1 MIKNFFFV
9 ALLCSVVFTAC
20 LKSDSAC
27 NLTENPTVASASEIA
42 TIQTYLTTNGITATQ
57 HPSGFFYIINAQGT
71 VGNNPTLC
79 SNVTVR
85 YRGNTFASSAAFD
98 QNNSGANFSLNRLI
112 IGWQKGIPLIKP
124 GGSIVLF
131 IPPSMGYGGQAVGSI
146 PANSYLK
153 FDIFLD
159 AVN

>member
-1 MIKNFFFV
+1 MIKRLFLVAFV
-9 ALLCSVVFTAC
+9 ATLGLNAC
-20 LKSDSAC
+20 LKADSGC
-27 NLTENPTVASASEIA
+27 NLTGNPTVASATEIA
-42 TIQTYLTTNGITATQ
+42 TIQAYLTANGISATQ
-57 HPSGFFYIINAQGT
+57 HPSGFFYTINAAGS
-71 VGNNPTLC
+71 VGNNPNLC
-79 SNVTVR
+79 NTVTVR

-98 QNNSGANFSLNRLI
+98 QNNTGAPFSLSRLI
-112 IGWQKGIPLIKP
+112 VGWQKGIPLIKT

-131 IPPSMGYGGQAVGSI
+131 IPPSMGYGSQAVGSI